1 MNTTTKDK
9 KKKSTKDSTFV
20 LDFEAHPKMV
30 LALHESLKNESSGIA
45 RFIQTMTPTLITGY
59 QGLPILEVAK
69 FMAKAKLCNGPCLGC
84 LTCQSVD
91 KESSIHLK
99 VVRPEGRLIKVD
111 QVREVIDFLSFKR
124 DHVTIVIFDQAH
136 LMNLQAANA
145 LLKTLEEPPENCWLL
160 LTSPSLKNM
169 LSTIRSRCL
178 VYKSRPLNEALVTQA
193 LGLSLNESSG
203 ENLSSP
209 LESDYRS
216 NKTNLLQGRWDWI
229 LKSEEVLGSLQD
241 VENWLQ
247 KFSSQ
252 ADHLELMDWMKGK
265 EGLQEFLV
273 YLRLLLKAKALE
285 QKPYQWVRL
294 MDQVQKC
301 ESALNSNVDT
311 KLVEDLLFKALKDSY
326 VLH

>member
-9 KKKSTKDSTFV
+9 KKKSAKDTDMV
-20 LDFEAHPKMV
+20 LDFEAHPEMV
-30 LALHESLKNESSGIA
+30 LALHQSLKTESPGLS

-69 FMAKAKLCNGPCLGC
+69 FMAKSKLCEGPCLDC

-99 VVRPEGRLIKVD
+99 VVRPEGRTIKVD

-124 DHVTIVIFDQAH
+124 DHITIVIFDQAH

-145 LLKTLEEPPENCWLL
+145 LLKTLEEPPENCWIL
-160 LTSPSLKNM
+160 LTSPSLKIM

-178 VYKSRPLNEALVTQA
+178 VYKSRPLNADLIASALNSSLDVTH
-193 LGLSLNESSG
+193 
-203 ENLSSP
+203 
-209 LESDYRS
+209 
-216 NKTNLLQGRWDWI
+216 KTNLLQGRWDWI
-229 LKSEEVLGSLQD
+229 LKSEEVLGSLRD
-241 VENWLQ
+241 VESWLQ

-252 ADHLELMDWMKGK
+252 ADHFELLDWMKGK

-273 YLRLLLKAKALE
+273 YLRLLLKSKALE
-285 QKPYQWVRL
+285 QQPYQWVKL
-294 MDQVQKC
+294 MDQLQKC

-311 KLVEDLLFKALKDSY
+311 KLVEDLLFKALKDGY